1 MTIRDQSRIARR
13 SRAFWL
19 ASLIGLGLLVQ
30 PLFATAKEK
39 VLLLSVLR
47 EGKPD
52 PKLLRVAQDRLAKT
66 GEELVPSNDLSN
78 TERKCMQQECLLAL
92 AASKGSDVVLAGTVQ
107 RGKGGS
113 QSLGVLLYDFSKM
126 KASELSGDCDKCTP
140 EVTTQRLHELFVR
153 ALAEFRGG
161 GAATQAPMVAKAD
174 SKPPVV
180 LGMGDKPTPVQANAQ
195 SDGGLKQ
202 PFPMAQTQVQT
213 SVPVAN
219 QHSQTPVAQ
228 TQVTQTQVTQTQVAQ
243 TQQRPGE
250 EPLALVTGGPL
261 PPKAHPVDPE
271 KTNPAID
278 IVKKNP
284 QPATHGL
291 QLSQKRKIMA
301 GVFGGLAL
309 GSLVAAVALTAT
321 DGNATSLDCNASPGV
336 PKICVL
342 DNKVPS
348 SIGYVMAGAFTVGTV
363 LTLLWPESKPE
374 SKPQVK
380 ESTSAEAAK

>member
-30 PLFATAKEK
+30 PLLASAKEK

-47 EGKPD
+47 EGRPD

-113 QSLGVLLYDFSKM
+113 QSLGVLLYDFGKM

-140 EVTTQRLHELFVR
+140 EVTSQRLHELFVR

-161 GAATQAPMVAKAD
+161 APTQAPMVAKTD
-174 SKPPVV
+174 SKPPIV
-180 LGMGDKPTPVQANAQ
+180 LGMGEKQTQTSAQ

-202 PFPMAQTQVQT
+202 PFPMTQTQVQT
-213 SVPVAN
+213 SAPVA
-219 QHSQTPVAQ
+219 
-228 TQVTQTQVTQTQVAQ
+228 TQPPQAQ
-243 TQQRPGE
+243 TQQKPGE

-261 PPKAHPVDPE
+261 PPKTQPTEPE
-271 KTNPAID
+271 QTNPAID

-284 QPATHGL
+284 QPASHGI
-291 QLSQKRKIMA
+291 QLSPKRKIMA

-336 PKICVL
+336 PKVCVL

-380 ESTSAEAAK
+380 ESASAEAAK